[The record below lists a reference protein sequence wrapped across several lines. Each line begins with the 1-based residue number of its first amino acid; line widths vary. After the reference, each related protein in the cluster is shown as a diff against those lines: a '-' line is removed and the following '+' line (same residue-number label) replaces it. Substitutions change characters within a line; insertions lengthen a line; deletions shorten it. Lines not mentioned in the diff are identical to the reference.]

1 MFRLSIYQSARSFQG
16 LGGSSSRPFLL
27 KYIKSNQTIFFMF
40 NEIRAV
46 ELNFSYATFTYKV
59 TVAVEET
66 GLFTAFFVDKLIP
79 PEAI

>member
-1 MFRLSIYQSARSFQG
+1 
-16 LGGSSSRPFLL
+16 
-27 KYIKSNQTIFFMF
+27 MF